1 MRQLM
6 QHEAGEPQWFE
17 SELLQAPLDSNSSDM
32 PCSATGDASGDAHYY
47 EESKAT
53 QQPQRRSRKRSGMAM
68 ISAELMRMSDDE
80 EEDDGALS
88 FEDEVVNALN
98 DADFLMETAEGELR
112 KLASLQ

>member
-1 MRQLM
+1 
-6 QHEAGEPQWFE
+6 
-17 SELLQAPLDSNSSDM
+17 
-32 PCSATGDASGDAHYY
+32 
-47 EESKAT
+47 
-53 QQPQRRSRKRSGMAM
+53 MAM